1 MNSKNKG
8 NISKNTNTNKNQNNK
23 INKKINNKISNNIDD
38 ESDNNKLNII
48 EYNND
53 NNSELK
59 TKKKEF
65 INKVDPHN
73 LKRLIQKER
82 CIWFGVH
89 NELLRNKNMIKL
101 IEKCKDK
108 SLPIESAAIHLDKY
122 RVGFN
127 KNRVFIDSD
136 ENSVIFFKLYLITKE
151 QFLDILKIQYLCNDS
166 IDSEIKKIFNMKK
179 INEDINLCKYQTK
192 GNCFYDILKCVGEL
206 DGINI
211 FALTSKNCDI
221 EPPDNEYLRIIYNGL
236 LKTFH
241 PYSEYLIM
249 YYLYLLDGIK
259 NFFSMKQLEEI
270 FLQNKVNHR
279 GTEHVS
285 SISSETNL
293 TIGEVQNQNKLLGM
307 PTTNN
312 KFININKNNIINN
325 TTPNNSNKQNI
336 INVNNIKNEENK
348 NLNTSKDSIEAI
360 NETPKQNIQK
370 NETDTVKCSTCNGS
384 PFISTAEKNQLN
396 QYSYIFDL
404 HHLPIFD
411 ETTGEFF
418 WNNNDVNWKLAHD
431 SILKSDE
438 ASKSVNLLHGSL
450 VSLSNDFSTLNANSL
465 GEGNNSP
472 KKEDDKNNSGTFIEE
487 LNNILKEIN

>member
-8 NISKNTNTNKNQNNK
+8 NFQKNDNKNQNK
-23 INKKINNKISNNIDD
+23 IYKKLNNKTQ
-38 ESDNNKLNII
+38 NNKESNKNDNENLNII
-48 EYNND
+48 EYNT
-53 NNSELK
+53 NSELK

-82 CIWFGVH
+82 YIWFGVH
-89 NELLRNKNMIKL
+89 NELLRTKNMIKL

-127 KNRVFIDSD
+127 KNRVFINND

-151 QFLDILKIQYLCNDS
+151 QLIEILKIQYLCDDS
-166 IDSEIKKIFNMKK
+166 IDSEMKKIFNMKK
-179 INEDINLCKYQTK
+179 INQDINIAPYQTK
-192 GNCFYDILKCVGEL
+192 GNCFYDILKCVGDL

-211 FALTSKNCDI
+211 FSISAKKSDI
-221 EPPDNEYLRIIYNGL
+221 EPPDSEYLRIIYNGL
-236 LKTFH
+236 LKSFH

-259 NFFSMKQLEEI
+259 NYFSMKQLEEI
-270 FLQNKVNHR
+270 FLQNKSNGR

-293 TIGEVQNQNKLLGM
+293 SIGEVQNQNKLLGIPM
-307 PTTNN
+307 INNNVLNKNENNINNIIQNN
-312 KFININKNNIINN
+312 KKNNIINI
-325 TTPNNSNKQNI
+325 NNNKNI
-336 INVNNIKNEENK
+336 DEK

-360 NETPKQNIQK
+360 NETPKQNLQK

-418 WNNNDVNWKLAHD
+418 WNNNDANWKLAHD

-438 ASKSVNLLHGSL
+438 GSKSVNLLHGSL
-450 VSLSNDFSTLNANSL
+450 VSLSNDFSLNGNSL
-465 GEGNNSP
+465 EEGNNSP

>member
-1 MNSKNKG
+1 MDLKSKDND
-8 NISKNTNTNKNQNNK
+8 
-23 INKKINNKISNNIDD
+23 NKKINKNDNKINI
-38 ESDNNKLNII
+38 NNKKKNNKITNNLNDSDINLNII
-48 EYNND
+48 EYND
-53 NNSELK
+53 SELK
-59 TKKKEF
+59 TKKKDF
-65 INKVDPHN
+65 VNKVDPHN
-73 LKRLIQKER
+73 LKRLIQKEK

-127 KNRVFIDSD
+127 KNRVFIKYD
-136 ENSVIFFKLYLITKE
+136 ENNVIFFKLYLITKE
-151 QFLDILKIQYLCNDS
+151 QLIDILKISYSCNDS
-166 IDSEIKKIFNMKK
+166 IDSEMKK
-179 INEDINLCKYQTK
+179 AFSTKKTSDEINLSPYQTK
-192 GNCFYDILKCVGEL
+192 GNCFYDILRCVGEL

-211 FALTSKNCDI
+211 FAVSTKKCDI
-221 EPPDNEYLRIIYNGL
+221 EPPDSDYLRVIYHGL

-270 FLQNKVNHR
+270 FLSNKIN
-279 GTEHVS
+279 GKGSEHVS
-285 SISSETNL
+285 SLSSETNM
-293 TIGEVQNQNKLLGM
+293 TIGEVQNQNKLLGI
-307 PTTNN
+307 PNINN
-312 KFININKNNIINN
+312 NNINKNENINIINN
-325 TTPNNSNKQNI
+325 GIKKQNNDNKINI
-336 INVNNIKNEENK
+336 INNNS
-348 NLNTSKDSIEAI
+348 NTSKDSIEVI
-360 NETPKQNIQK
+360 NTTPKQNIQK

-384 PFISTAEKNQLN
+384 PFICTAEKNQLN

-431 SILKSDE
+431 SILKSE
-438 ASKSVNLLHGSL
+438 EGSGKSVNLLHGSL
-450 VSLSNDFSTLNANSL
+450 VSLSNDFSTLNANSI
-465 GEGNNSP
+465 GEENNSP

>member
-1 MNSKNKG
+1 MEIKK
-8 NISKNTNTNKNQNNK
+8 KDNNK
-23 INKKINNKISNNIDD
+23 KVNNKKINNSKNQNLQKMKNNKVNDEDD
-38 ESDNNKLNII
+38 KLNII
-48 EYNND
+48 EY

-65 INKVDPHN
+65 INKIDPHN

-82 CIWFGVH
+82 YIWFGVH

-101 IEKCKDK
+101 LEKCKDK
-108 SLPIESAAIHLDKY
+108 TLPIESAAIHLNKY
-122 RVGFN
+122 KVGFN
-127 KNRVFIDSD
+127 KNRIFITND
-136 ENSVIFFKLYLITKE
+136 ENSVIFFKLYLIKKE
-151 QFLDILKIQYLCNDS
+151 QLIEILQVSYSCNNSIEKDLNKILCS
-166 IDSEIKKIFNMKK
+166 KKM
-179 INEDINLCKYQTK
+179 NEDFNLSPYQTNS
-192 GNCFYDILKCVGEL
+192 NCFYDILKSIGEL

-211 FALTSKNCDI
+211 YSLSSKNNNIEKPDI
-221 EPPDNEYLRIIYNGL
+221 DYLRIIYSGL

-249 YYLYLLDGIK
+249 YYIYLLDGIK
-259 NFFSMKQLEEI
+259 NYYSIKDLEEV
-270 FLQNKVNHR
+270 FSKNKNNIKGSGHI
-279 GTEHVS
+279 S
-285 SISSETNL
+285 SVSSETNM
-293 TIGEVQNQNKLLGM
+293 TIGEVQNQNKLFGISSSNSKNENIIK
-307 PTTNN
+307 NN
-312 KFININKNNIINN
+312 LLNNNIQNVIKNNINENN
-325 TTPNNSNKQNI
+325 EK
-336 INVNNIKNEENK
+336 
-348 NLNTSKDSIEAI
+348 SKDLIEVI

-370 NETDTVKCSTCNGS
+370 NEIDTVKCSTCNGS

-418 WNNNDVNWKLAHD
+418 WNNNDANWKLAHD
-431 SILKSDE
+431 SILKSE
-438 ASKSVNLLHGSL
+438 EGNSKTVNLLHGSL
-450 VSLSNDFSTLNANSL
+450 VSLSHEFSTLNDNCL

>member
-1 MNSKNKG
+1 MEIKKKEN
-8 NISKNTNTNKNQNNK
+8 NQK
-23 INKKINNKISNNIDD
+23 EKNKKINNSKNQNLKKIKNNKIGDEDD
-38 ESDNNKLNII
+38 KLNII
-48 EYNND
+48 EY

-65 INKVDPHN
+65 INKIDPHN

-82 CIWFGVH
+82 YIWFGVH

-101 IEKCKDK
+101 LEKCKDK
-108 SLPIESAAIHLDKY
+108 TLPIESAAIHLNKY
-122 RVGFN
+122 KIGFN
-127 KNRVFIDSD
+127 KNRIFITND
-136 ENSVIFFKLYLITKE
+136 ENSVIFFKLYLIKKE
-151 QFLDILKIQYLCNDS
+151 QLIEILQVSYSCNNLIEKDLK
-166 IDSEIKKIFNMKK
+166 EILFSKNV
-179 INEDINLCKYQTK
+179 NEDINLSPYQTNS
-192 GNCFYDILKCVGEL
+192 NCFYDILKSIGEL

-211 FALTSKNCDI
+211 YSLSSKNNNV
-221 EPPDNEYLRIIYNGL
+221 EPPDIDYLRIIYNGL

-249 YYLYLLDGIK
+249 YYIYLLDGIK
-259 NFFSMKQLEEI
+259 NFFSIKELEEI
-270 FLQNKVNHR
+270 FFQNKINNK
-279 GTEHVS
+279 GIGHVS

-293 TIGEVQNQNKLLGM
+293 TIGEVQNQNKLFGISPLD
-307 PTTNN
+307 NEN
-312 KFININKNNIINN
+312 R
-325 TTPNNSNKQNI
+325 
-336 INVNNIKNEENK
+336 NNIKN
-348 NLNTSKDSIEAI
+348 NLNNNNNQIITKNNLNKIEYSKDSIEAI

-384 PFISTAEKNQLN
+384 PFICTAEKNQLN

-431 SILKSDE
+431 SILKSE
-438 ASKSVNLLHGSL
+438 EGNNKSLNILHGSL

-465 GEGNNSP
+465 REENNSP

>member
-1 MNSKNKG
+1 MNSKHNG
-8 NISKNTNTNKNQNNK
+8 GVQKN
-23 INKKINNKISNNIDD
+23 INKKPNKNYKTIKNKISVNSINEPDYY
-38 ESDNNKLNII
+38 NKLKII
-48 EYNND
+48 EYNN

-122 RVGFN
+122 KVGFN
-127 KNRVFIDSD
+127 KNRVFINND

-151 QFLDILKIQYLCNDS
+151 QLIDILKIQYLCNDY
-166 IDSEIKKIFNMKK
+166 IDLEMKK
-179 INEDINLCKYQTK
+179 VFNKKKNIKDINLSSFQIK

-211 FALTSKNCDI
+211 FAISSKISEI
-221 EPPDNEYLRIIYNGL
+221 EPPDNDYLRIIYNGL

-249 YYLYLLDGIK
+249 YYLYLLEGIK

-270 FLQNKVNHR
+270 FLQKINNK

-293 TIGEVQNQNKLLGM
+293 TIGEVQNQNKLLGL
-307 PTTNN
+307 PSTNN
-312 KFININKNNIINN
+312 KNIKNENNINNIIQN
-325 TTPNNSNKQNI
+325 NKQNI
-336 INVNNIKNEENK
+336 ININNNKNDENK
-348 NLNTSKDSIEAI
+348 NINTSKDSIEAI

-396 QYSYIFDL
+396 QYIVCNIVIFLTYIICQYL
-404 HHLPIFD
+404 MKLQ
-411 ETTGEFF
+411 ENFF
-418 WNNNDVNWKLAHD
+418 GIIMML
-431 SILKSDE
+431 I
-438 ASKSVNLLHGSL
+438 GSL
-450 VSLSNDFSTLNANSL
+450 LM
-465 GEGNNSP
+465 
-472 KKEDDKNNSGTFIEE
+472 
-487 LNNILKEIN
+487 ILF

>member
-1 MNSKNKG
+1 MEIKSKG
-8 NISKNTNTNKNQNNK
+8 NLKKVN
-23 INKKINNKISNNIDD
+23 NKKINNNLKNQNLKKIENKKVKD
-38 ESDNNKLNII
+38 EEDKLNII
-48 EYNND
+48 EYKS
-53 NNSELK
+53 NSELK

-65 INKVDPHN
+65 INKIDPHS

-82 CIWFGVH
+82 YIWFGVH

-101 IEKCKDK
+101 LEKCKDK
-108 SLPIESAAIHLDKY
+108 SIPIESAAIHLDKY
-122 RVGFN
+122 RIGFN
-127 KNRVFIDSD
+127 KNRVFIIND
-136 ENSVIFFKLYLITKE
+136 ENSVIFFKLYLIKKE
-151 QFLDILKIQYLCNDS
+151 QLIEILKVSYACDDS
-166 IDSEIKKIFNMKK
+166 IEKEMKQIFFSKK
-179 INEDINLCKYQTK
+179 INEDINIAPYQTK
-192 GNCFYDILKCVGEL
+192 SNCFYDVLKCLGEL

-211 FALTSKNCDI
+211 YSLSSKNNEI
-221 EPPDNEYLRIIYNGL
+221 EPPDIDYLRIIYNGL

-249 YYLYLLDGIK
+249 YYIYLLDGIK
-259 NFFSMKQLEEI
+259 NFFSIKELEEV
-270 FLQNKVNHR
+270 FSQNKINNR
-279 GTEHVS
+279 GTGHIS

-293 TIGEVQNQNKLLGM
+293 TIGEVQNQNKLFGIA
-307 PTTNN
+307 PSNN
-312 KFININKNNIINN
+312 KNENIIKNNLLNYNNQNITKNKINKN
-325 TTPNNSNKQNI
+325 Q
-336 INVNNIKNEENK
+336 EN
-348 NLNTSKDSIEAI
+348 SKDSIEAV

-384 PFISTAEKNQLN
+384 PFINTAEKNQLN

-431 SILKSDE
+431 SILKSE
-438 ASKSVNLLHGSL
+438 EGSKTENILHGSL
-450 VSLSNDFSTLNANSL
+450 VSLSNDFSTLN
-465 GEGNNSP
+465 EGNNSP

>member
-1 MNSKNKG
+1 MEIKKKEN
-8 NISKNTNTNKNQNNK
+8 NQK
-23 INKKINNKISNNIDD
+23 EKNKKINNSKNQNLKKIKNNKIGDEDD
-38 ESDNNKLNII
+38 KLNII
-48 EYNND
+48 EY

-65 INKVDPHN
+65 INKIDPHN

-82 CIWFGVH
+82 YIWFGVH

-101 IEKCKDK
+101 LEKCKDK
-108 SLPIESAAIHLDKY
+108 TLPIESAAIHLNKY
-122 RVGFN
+122 KIGFN
-127 KNRVFIDSD
+127 KNRIFITND
-136 ENSVIFFKLYLITKE
+136 ENSVIFFKLYLIKKE
-151 QFLDILKIQYLCNDS
+151 QLIEILQVSYSCNNLIEKDLK
-166 IDSEIKKIFNMKK
+166 EILFSKNV
-179 INEDINLCKYQTK
+179 NEDINLSPYQTNS
-192 GNCFYDILKCVGEL
+192 NCFYDILKSIGEL

-211 FALTSKNCDI
+211 YSLSSKNNNI
-221 EPPDNEYLRIIYNGL
+221 EPPDIDYLRIIYNGL

-249 YYLYLLDGIK
+249 YYIYLLDGIK
-259 NFFSMKQLEEI
+259 NFFSIKELEEI
-270 FLQNKVNHR
+270 FFQNKINNK
-279 GTEHVS
+279 GIGHVS

-293 TIGEVQNQNKLLGM
+293 TIGEVQNQNKLFGISPLD
-307 PTTNN
+307 NEN
-312 KFININKNNIINN
+312 R
-325 TTPNNSNKQNI
+325 
-336 INVNNIKNEENK
+336 NNIKNNYNNNNQIITK
-348 NLNTSKDSIEAI
+348 NNLNKIEYSKDSIEAI

-384 PFISTAEKNQLN
+384 PFICTAEKNQLN

-431 SILKSDE
+431 SILKSE
-438 ASKSVNLLHGSL
+438 EGNNKSLNILHGSL

-465 GEGNNSP
+465 REENNSP

>member
-1 MNSKNKG
+1 MNSKHNG
-8 NISKNTNTNKNQNNK
+8 GVQKN
-23 INKKINNKISNNIDD
+23 INKKPNKNYKTIKNKISVNSINEPDYY
-38 ESDNNKLNII
+38 NKLKII
-48 EYNND
+48 EYNN

-122 RVGFN
+122 KVGFN
-127 KNRVFIDSD
+127 KNRVFINND

-151 QFLDILKIQYLCNDS
+151 QLIDILKIQYLCNDY
-166 IDSEIKKIFNMKK
+166 IDLEMKK
-179 INEDINLCKYQTK
+179 VFNKKKNIKDINLSSFQIK

-211 FALTSKNCDI
+211 FAISSKISEI
-221 EPPDNEYLRIIYNGL
+221 EPPDNDYLRIIYNGL

-249 YYLYLLDGIK
+249 YYLYLLEGIK

-270 FLQNKVNHR
+270 FLQNKIN
-279 GTEHVS
+279 GKNEHVS

-293 TIGEVQNQNKLLGM
+293 TIGEVQNQNKLLRI
-307 PTTNN
+307 PNINN
-312 KFININKNNIINN
+312 NNNINKNDNNYINNIIN
-325 TTPNNSNKQNI
+325 TNKNI
-336 INVNNIKNEENK
+336 ENK
-348 NLNTSKDSIEAI
+348 NINTSKDSIEAI
-360 NETPKQNIQK
+360 NETPKQNLQK

-404 HHLPIFD
+404 HYLPIFD

-431 SILKSDE
+431 SILKSE
-438 ASKSVNLLHGSL
+438 EGNSKSVNLLHGSL
-450 VSLSNDFSTLNANSL
+450 VSLSNDFSALNANSL
-465 GEGNNSP
+465 GEDNNSP

>member
-1 MNSKNKG
+1 MEIKKKEN
-8 NISKNTNTNKNQNNK
+8 NQK
-23 INKKINNKISNNIDD
+23 EKNKKINNSKNQNLKKIKNNKIGDEDD
-38 ESDNNKLNII
+38 KLNII
-48 EYNND
+48 EY

-65 INKVDPHN
+65 INKIDPHN

-82 CIWFGVH
+82 YIWFGVH

-101 IEKCKDK
+101 LEKCKDK
-108 SLPIESAAIHLDKY
+108 TLPIESAAIHLNKY
-122 RVGFN
+122 KIGFN
-127 KNRVFIDSD
+127 KNRIFITND
-136 ENSVIFFKLYLITKE
+136 ENSVIFFKLYLIKKE
-151 QFLDILKIQYLCNDS
+151 QLIEILQVSYSCNNLIEKDLK
-166 IDSEIKKIFNMKK
+166 EILFSKNV
-179 INEDINLCKYQTK
+179 NEDINLSPYQTNS
-192 GNCFYDILKCVGEL
+192 NCFYDILKSIGEL

-211 FALTSKNCDI
+211 YSLSSKNNNV
-221 EPPDNEYLRIIYNGL
+221 EPPDIDYLRIIYNGL

-249 YYLYLLDGIK
+249 YYIYLLDGIK
-259 NFFSMKQLEEI
+259 NFFSIKELEEI
-270 FLQNKVNHR
+270 FFQNKINNK
-279 GTEHVS
+279 GIGHVS

-293 TIGEVQNQNKLLGM
+293 TIGEVQNQNKLFGISPLD
-307 PTTNN
+307 NEN
-312 KFININKNNIINN
+312 R
-325 TTPNNSNKQNI
+325 
-336 INVNNIKNEENK
+336 NNIKN
-348 NLNTSKDSIEAI
+348 NLNNNNQIITKNNLNKIEYSKDSIEAI

-384 PFISTAEKNQLN
+384 PFICTAEKNQLN

-431 SILKSDE
+431 SILKSE
-438 ASKSVNLLHGSL
+438 EGNNKSLNILHGSL

-465 GEGNNSP
+465 REENNSP

>member
-1 MNSKNKG
+1 MEIKKKEN
-8 NISKNTNTNKNQNNK
+8 NQK
-23 INKKINNKISNNIDD
+23 EKNKKINNSKNQNLKKIKNNKIGDEDD
-38 ESDNNKLNII
+38 KLNII
-48 EYNND
+48 EY

-65 INKVDPHN
+65 INKIDPHN

-82 CIWFGVH
+82 YIWFGVH

-101 IEKCKDK
+101 LEKCKDK
-108 SLPIESAAIHLDKY
+108 TLPIESAAIHLNKY
-122 RVGFN
+122 KIGFN
-127 KNRVFIDSD
+127 KNRIFITND
-136 ENSVIFFKLYLITKE
+136 ENSVIFFKLYLIKKE
-151 QFLDILKIQYLCNDS
+151 QLIEILQVSYSCNNLIEKDLK
-166 IDSEIKKIFNMKK
+166 EILFSKNV
-179 INEDINLCKYQTK
+179 NEDINLSPYQTNS
-192 GNCFYDILKCVGEL
+192 NCFYDILKSIGEL

-211 FALTSKNCDI
+211 YSLSSKNNNI
-221 EPPDNEYLRIIYNGL
+221 EPPDIDYLRIIYNGL

-249 YYLYLLDGIK
+249 YYIYLLDGIK
-259 NFFSMKQLEEI
+259 NFFSIKELEEI
-270 FLQNKVNHR
+270 FFQNKINNK
-279 GTEHVS
+279 GIGHVS

-293 TIGEVQNQNKLLGM
+293 TIGEVQNQNKLFGISPLD
-307 PTTNN
+307 NEN
-312 KFININKNNIINN
+312 R
-325 TTPNNSNKQNI
+325 
-336 INVNNIKNEENK
+336 NNIKN
-348 NLNTSKDSIEAI
+348 NLNNNNNQIITKNNLNKIEYSKDSIEAI

-384 PFISTAEKNQLN
+384 PFICTAEKNQLN

-431 SILKSDE
+431 SILKSE
-438 ASKSVNLLHGSL
+438 EGNNKSLNILHGSL

-465 GEGNNSP
+465 REENNSP

>member
-1 MNSKNKG
+1 MNSKINEK
-8 NISKNTNTNKNQNNK
+8 NQKNTNNKQNKN
-23 INKKINNKISNNIDD
+23 NKKINNKKTNNNIG
-38 ESDNNKLNII
+38 EPDNNKLKII
-48 EYNND
+48 EYN

-65 INKVDPHN
+65 INRVDPHN
-73 LKRLIQKER
+73 LKRLLQKER

-122 RVGFN
+122 TVGFN
-127 KNRVFIDSD
+127 KNRVFINND
-136 ENSVIFFKLYLITKE
+136 ESSVIFFKLYLINKD
-151 QFLDILKIQYLCNDS
+151 QLIDILKIQYLCDDS
-166 IDSEIKKIFNMKK
+166 IDLEKKKIFDIKNKNK
-179 INEDINLCKYQTK
+179 DINLSQFQTK
-192 GNCFYDILKCVGEL
+192 GNCFYDILKNVGEL

-211 FALTSKNCDI
+211 FALSSNNIKI
-221 EPPDNEYLRIIYNGL
+221 EPPDSEYLRIIYNGL

-241 PYSEYLIM
+241 PYSDYLIM
-249 YYLYLLDGIK
+249 YYIYLLEGVK

-270 FLQNKVNHR
+270 FLQKINHR
-279 GTEHVS
+279 GTES
-285 SISSETNL
+285 ASLISSETNL
-293 TIGEVQNQNKLLGM
+293 TIGEVQNQNKLLGL
-307 PTTNN
+307 PSLNN
-312 KFININKNNIINN
+312 KKNKNENIINN
-325 TTPNNSNKQNI
+325 TTKNNNKQNKI
-336 INVNNIKNEENK
+336 SIKNLKKDENK
-348 NLNTSKDSIEAI
+348 NINTSIDSIEEI

-431 SILKSDE
+431 SILKSE
-438 ASKSVNLLHGSL
+438 EVSKSVNLLHGSL
-450 VSLSNDFSTLNANSL
+450 VSLSNDFSTLNANSIE
-465 GEGNNSP
+465 EGNNSP

-487 LNNILKEIN
+487 LNNILKEIK

>member
-1 MNSKNKG
+1 MDAKKSG
-8 NISKNTNTNKNQNNK
+8 NIKKNNNKKISNTCSKTSKKNENNK
-23 INKKINNKISNNIDD
+23 INEDD
-38 ESDNNKLNII
+38 GKLNII
-48 EYNND
+48 EYN

-65 INKVDPHN
+65 VNKIDPHN

-82 CIWFGVH
+82 YIWLGVH

-101 IEKCKDK
+101 LQKCKDK

-122 RVGFN
+122 KIGFN
-127 KNRVFIDSD
+127 KNRVFITND
-136 ENSVIFFKLYLITKE
+136 ENSVIFFKLYLIKKE
-151 QFLDILKIQYLCNDS
+151 QLLDILKVIYCCNDS
-166 IDSEIKKIFNMKK
+166 IDKELQKYLSTKKV
-179 INEDINLCKYQTK
+179 NEDMNLAPYQTK
-192 GNCFYDILKCVGEL
+192 TNCFYDILKCVGEL

-211 FALTSKNCDI
+211 YSISSKISNI
-221 EPPDNEYLRIIYNGL
+221 EPPDSEYLRTIYNGL

-241 PYSEYLIM
+241 PYSNYLIM
-249 YYLYLLDGIK
+249 YYVYLLDGIK
-259 NFFSMKQLEEI
+259 NFFSIKELEEI
-270 FLQNKVNHR
+270 FIQNKINNRKGDH
-279 GTEHVS
+279 TS
-285 SISSETNL
+285 SISSETNM
-293 TIGEVQNQNKLLGM
+293 TIGEVQNQNKLLGI
-307 PTTNN
+307 PSLNINNN
-312 KFININKNNIINN
+312 KNDK
-325 TTPNNSNKQNI
+325 
-336 INVNNIKNEENK
+336 NNIKNKIINYNIQNTNK
-348 NLNTSKDSIEAI
+348 NKNNKNSDNSNDSIEAI

-384 PFISTAEKNQLN
+384 PFICTAEKNQLN

-431 SILKSDE
+431 SILKSE
-438 ASKSVNLLHGSL
+438 EGHSKSVNLLHGSL
-450 VSLSNDFSTLNANSL
+450 VSLSNDFNTLNSNYM
-465 GEGNNSP
+465 GDGNNSP

>member
-1 MNSKNKG
+1 MEIKKKEN
-8 NISKNTNTNKNQNNK
+8 NQK
-23 INKKINNKISNNIDD
+23 EKNKKINNSKNQNLKKIKNNKIGDEDD
-38 ESDNNKLNII
+38 KLNII
-48 EYNND
+48 EY

-65 INKVDPHN
+65 INKIDPHN

-82 CIWFGVH
+82 YIWFGVH

-101 IEKCKDK
+101 LEKCKDK
-108 SLPIESAAIHLDKY
+108 TLPIESAAIHLNKY
-122 RVGFN
+122 KIGFN
-127 KNRVFIDSD
+127 KNRIFITND
-136 ENSVIFFKLYLITKE
+136 ENSVIFFKLYLIKKE
-151 QFLDILKIQYLCNDS
+151 QLIEILQVSYSCNNLIEKDLK
-166 IDSEIKKIFNMKK
+166 EILFSKNV
-179 INEDINLCKYQTK
+179 NEDINLSPYQTNS
-192 GNCFYDILKCVGEL
+192 NCFYNILKSIGEL

-211 FALTSKNCDI
+211 YSLSSKNNNI
-221 EPPDNEYLRIIYNGL
+221 EPPDIDYLRIIYNGL

-249 YYLYLLDGIK
+249 YYIYLLDGIK
-259 NFFSMKQLEEI
+259 NFFSIKELEEI
-270 FLQNKVNHR
+270 FFQNKINNK
-279 GTEHVS
+279 GIGHVS

-293 TIGEVQNQNKLLGM
+293 TIGEVQNQNKLFWISPLD
-307 PTTNN
+307 NEN
-312 KFININKNNIINN
+312 R
-325 TTPNNSNKQNI
+325 
-336 INVNNIKNEENK
+336 NNIKN
-348 NLNTSKDSIEAI
+348 NLNNNQIITKNNLNKIEYSKDSIEAI

-384 PFISTAEKNQLN
+384 PFICTAEKNQLN

-431 SILKSDE
+431 SILKSE
-438 ASKSVNLLHGSL
+438 EGNNKSLNILHGSL

-465 GEGNNSP
+465 REENNSP

>member
-1 MNSKNKG
+1 MNSKNKV
-8 NISKNTNTNKNQNNK
+8 NIHKNTNKNQNKNNK
-23 INKKINNKISNNIDD
+23 INDEISKNNKIKDN
-38 ESDNNKLNII
+38 DNNDLNVI
-48 EYNND
+48 EYNS
-53 NNSELK
+53 NSELK

-65 INKVDPHN
+65 INKIDPHN
-73 LKRLIQKER
+73 LKRLIQKEK

-127 KNRVFIDSD
+127 KNRVFINSD
-136 ENSVIFFKLYLITKE
+136 QNSVIFFKLYLITKE
-151 QFLDILKIQYLCNDS
+151 QLIDILKIQYLCNDS
-166 IDSEIKKIFNMKK
+166 IDLEMKKLYKLKK
-179 INEDINLCKYQTK
+179 INEDINLAPYQTK

-211 FALTSKNCDI
+211 FAISTKKTDI
-221 EPPDNEYLRIIYNGL
+221 EPPDNDYLRIIYNGL

-249 YYLYLLDGIK
+249 YYLFLLDGVK

-270 FLQNKVNHR
+270 FLQNKTNNR

-293 TIGEVQNQNKLLGM
+293 TIGELQNQNKIIAIPQINNNNIM
-307 PTTNN
+307 NNNKNENNINNKITNN
-312 KFININKNNIINN
+312 NKPNIININNNNN
-325 TTPNNSNKQNI
+325 HT
-336 INVNNIKNEENK
+336 ENK

-360 NETPKQNIQK
+360 NETPKQNLQK

-411 ETTGEFF
+411 ENTGEFF

-438 ASKSVNLLHGSL
+438 GSKSVNLLHGSL

>member
-1 MNSKNKG
+1 MEIKNKD
-8 NISKNTNTNKNQNNK
+8 NNK
-23 INKKINNKISNNIDD
+23 KVNNKKINNSKNQNLEKMKNNKVNDEDD
-38 ESDNNKLNII
+38 KLNII
-48 EYNND
+48 EY

-65 INKVDPHN
+65 INKIDPHN

-82 CIWFGVH
+82 YIWFGVH

-101 IEKCKDK
+101 LEKCKDK
-108 SLPIESAAIHLDKY
+108 TLPIESAAIHLNKY
-122 RVGFN
+122 KVGFN
-127 KNRVFIDSD
+127 KNRIFITND
-136 ENSVIFFKLYLITKE
+136 ENSVIFFKLYLIKKE
-151 QFLDILKIQYLCNDS
+151 QLIEILQVSYSCNNSIEKDLNKILCS
-166 IDSEIKKIFNMKK
+166 KKM
-179 INEDINLCKYQTK
+179 NEDFDLSPYQTNS
-192 GNCFYDILKCVGEL
+192 NCFYDILKSIGEL

-211 FALTSKNCDI
+211 YSLSSKNNNIEKPDI
-221 EPPDNEYLRIIYNGL
+221 EYLKIIYSGL

-249 YYLYLLDGIK
+249 YYIYSLDGIK
-259 NFFSMKQLEEI
+259 NFFSIKELEEI
-270 FLQNKVNHR
+270 FTQNKINNR
-279 GTEHVS
+279 GIGHSS

-293 TIGEVQNQNKLLGM
+293 TIGEIQNQNRLLGIS
-307 PTTNN
+307 PLDNEKGNIKNN
-312 KFININKNNIINN
+312 LLINNIIQK
-325 TTPNNSNKQNI
+325 NKKTK
-336 INVNNIKNEENK
+336 VEN
-348 NLNTSKDSIEAI
+348 SKDSIEVI

-384 PFISTAEKNQLN
+384 PFICTAEKNQLN

-418 WNNNDVNWKLAHD
+418 WNNNDENWKLAHD
-431 SILKSDE
+431 SILKSE
-438 ASKSVNLLHGSL
+438 EGNNKSLNLLHGSL

-465 GEGNNSP
+465 REENNSP

>member
-1 MNSKNKG
+1 MDIKGKG
-8 NISKNTNTNKNQNNK
+8 NIKKGN
-23 INKKINNKISNNIDD
+23 NKKINNTKIKNTKKIENNKINDTD
-38 ESDNNKLNII
+38 CKLNII
-48 EYNND
+48 EYNN
-53 NNSELK
+53 NSDLK

-65 INKVDPHN
+65 INKIDPHN

-82 CIWFGVH
+82 YIWFGVH

-101 IEKCKDK
+101 LDKCKDK

-122 RVGFN
+122 KIGFN
-127 KNRVFIDSD
+127 KNRVFITND
-136 ENSVIFFKLYLITKE
+136 ENSVIFFKLYLIKKE
-151 QFLDILKIQYLCNDS
+151 QLLDILKVIYSCNDS
-166 IDSEIKKIFNMKK
+166 IDKEIMKYFSNKKV
-179 INEDINLCKYQTK
+179 NEDINLVPYQTQS
-192 GNCFYDILKCVGEL
+192 NCFYDILKCVGEL

-211 FALTSKNCDI
+211 YSVSSKNTNI
-221 EPPDNEYLRIIYNGL
+221 EPPDSDYLKTIYNGL

-241 PYSEYLIM
+241 PYSNYLIM
-249 YYLYLLDGIK
+249 YYIYLLDGIK
-259 NFFSMKQLEEI
+259 NFFSIKELEEI
-270 FLQNKVNHR
+270 FTQNTMNNGKLQ
-279 GTEHVS
+279 HVS
-285 SISSETNL
+285 SISSETNM
-293 TIGEVQNQNKLLGM
+293 TIGEVQNPNKIFAVPSLNNN
-307 PTTNN
+307 NN
-312 KFININKNNIINN
+312 KNDKNNIKNNIINYN
-325 TTPNNSNKQNI
+325 IQNNSKNKS
-336 INVNNIKNEENK
+336 NK
-348 NLNTSKDSIEAI
+348 KSDNSNDSIEAI

-384 PFISTAEKNQLN
+384 PFICTAEKNQLN

-431 SILKSDE
+431 SILKSE
-438 ASKSVNLLHGSL
+438 EVNSKSGNIFHGSL
-450 VSLSNDFSTLNANSL
+450 VSLSNDFSTLNANYM

>member
-1 MNSKNKG
+1 MNKK
-8 NISKNTNTNKNQNNK
+8 NK
-23 INKKINNKISNNIDD
+23 ININKNIKKEIINNKKKNIKEKEIKKENDI
-38 ESDNNKLNII
+38 DNNKLNII
-48 EYNND
+48 EYNN
-53 NNSELK
+53 SELK

-65 INKVDPHN
+65 VNKVDPHN

-89 NELLRNKNMIKL
+89 NELLRNKNMIKI

-122 RVGFN
+122 RIGFN
-127 KNRVFIDSD
+127 KNRVFIRYD

-151 QFLDILKIQYLCNDS
+151 QLIDILKILYLCNDS
-166 IDSEIKKIFNMKK
+166 IDAEMKKIFSLKK
-179 INEDINLCKYQTK
+179 IVD
-192 GNCFYDILKCVGEL
+192 V
-206 DGINI
+206 
-211 FALTSKNCDI
+211 
-221 EPPDNEYLRIIYNGL
+221 
-236 LKTFH
+236 
-241 PYSEYLIM
+241 

-259 NFFSMKQLEEI
+259 NYFSMKQLEEI
-270 FLQNKVNHR
+270 FLQNKIN
-279 GTEHVS
+279 GKSEHVS

-293 TIGEVQNQNKLLGM
+293 TIGEVQNQNKLLGI
-307 PTTNN
+307 P
-312 KFININKNNIINN
+312 NINNAIYKNDNNNNNNNNINNIII
-325 TTPNNSNKQNI
+325 T
-336 INVNNIKNEENK
+336 NK
-348 NLNTSKDSIEAI
+348 NMETKNINTSKDSIEAI
-360 NETPKQNIQK
+360 NETPKQNLQK

-431 SILKSDE
+431 SILKSE
-438 ASKSVNLLHGSL
+438 EGNSKSVNLLHGSL

-465 GEGNNSP
+465 GEDNNSP

>member
-1 MNSKNKG
+1 MKNKNKG
-8 NISKNTNTNKNQNNK
+8 NILNNANKNPNKKIKKQNNK
-23 INKKINNKISNNIDD
+23 FINKIDN
-38 ESDNNKLNII
+38 EPDNNNLNII
-48 EYNND
+48 EYN

-59 TKKKEF
+59 TKKKDF

-127 KNRVFIDSD
+127 KNRVFINND

-151 QFLDILKIQYLCNDS
+151 QLIDMLKIQYLCNDT
-166 IDSEIKKIFNMKK
+166 IDSEMKKIFNNKK
-179 INEDINLCKYQTK
+179 KLNEDLNLSPFQTK

-206 DGINI
+206 DGITI
-211 FALTSKNCDI
+211 FALSSKITDI

-249 YYLYLLDGIK
+249 YYLYLLEGIK
-259 NFFSMKQLEEI
+259 NYFSMKQLEEI
-270 FLQNKVNHR
+270 FLLNKTNHR

-293 TIGEVQNQNKLLGM
+293 TIGEVQNQNKLLGL
-307 PTTNN
+307 PSINN
-312 KFININKNNIINN
+312 KILKNDNNNINNII
-325 TTPNNSNKQNI
+325 PNNNKQNI
-336 INVNNIKNEENK
+336 ININNNKNEDNK
-348 NLNTSKDSIEAI
+348 NLNSSKDSIDAI

-431 SILKSDE
+431 SILKSE
-438 ASKSVNLLHGSL
+438 EGSKSVNLLHGSL

>member
-1 MNSKNKG
+1 MNKK
-8 NISKNTNTNKNQNNK
+8 NK
-23 INKKINNKISNNIDD
+23 ININKNIKKEIINNKKKNIKEKEIKKENDI
-38 ESDNNKLNII
+38 DNNKLNII
-48 EYNND
+48 EYNN
-53 NNSELK
+53 SELK

-65 INKVDPHN
+65 VNKVDPHN

-89 NELLRNKNMIKL
+89 NELLRNKNMIKI

-122 RVGFN
+122 RIGFN
-127 KNRVFIDSD
+127 KNRVFIRYD

-151 QFLDILKIQYLCNDS
+151 QLIDILKILYLCNDS
-166 IDSEIKKIFNMKK
+166 IDAEMKKIFSLKK
-179 INEDINLCKYQTK
+179 IVDDINLAPYQTK

-211 FALTSKNCDI
+211 FALSAKQNDI
-221 EPPDNEYLRIIYNGL
+221 EPPDCEYLRIIYNGL

-259 NFFSMKQLEEI
+259 NYFSMKQLEEI
-270 FLQNKVNHR
+270 FLQNKIN
-279 GTEHVS
+279 GKSEHVS

-293 TIGEVQNQNKLLGM
+293 TIGEVQNQNKLLGI
-307 PTTNN
+307 P
-312 KFININKNNIINN
+312 NINNAIYKNDNNNNNNNNINNIII
-325 TTPNNSNKQNI
+325 T
-336 INVNNIKNEENK
+336 NK
-348 NLNTSKDSIEAI
+348 NMETKNINTSKDSIEAI
-360 NETPKQNIQK
+360 NETPKQNLQK

-384 PFISTAEKNQLN
+384 PFICTAEKNQLN

-411 ETTGEFF
+411 ENTGEFF

-431 SILKSDE
+431 SILKSE
-438 ASKSVNLLHGSL
+438 EGNSKSVNLLHGSL

-465 GEGNNSP
+465 GEDNNSP

>member
-1 MNSKNKG
+1 MNSKHNG
-8 NISKNTNTNKNQNNK
+8 GVQKN
-23 INKKINNKISNNIDD
+23 INKKPNKNYKTIKNKISVNSINEPDYY
-38 ESDNNKLNII
+38 NKLKII
-48 EYNND
+48 EYNN

-122 RVGFN
+122 KVGFN
-127 KNRVFIDSD
+127 KNRVFINND

-151 QFLDILKIQYLCNDS
+151 QLIDILKIQYLCNDY
-166 IDSEIKKIFNMKK
+166 IDLEMKK
-179 INEDINLCKYQTK
+179 VFNKKKNIKDINLSSFQIK

-211 FALTSKNCDI
+211 FAISSKISEI
-221 EPPDNEYLRIIYNGL
+221 EPPDNDYLRIIYNGL

-249 YYLYLLDGIK
+249 YYLYLLEGIK

-270 FLQNKVNHR
+270 FLQKINNK

-293 TIGEVQNQNKLLGM
+293 TIGEVQNQNKLLGL
-307 PTTNN
+307 PSTNN
-312 KFININKNNIINN
+312 KNIKNENNINNIIQN
-325 TTPNNSNKQNI
+325 NKQNI
-336 INVNNIKNEENK
+336 ININNNKNDENK
-348 NLNTSKDSIEAI
+348 NINTSKDSIEAI

-418 WNNNDVNWKLAHD
+418 WNNNDVNWKFAHD
-431 SILKSDE
+431 SILKSEE

-450 VSLSNDFSTLNANSL
+450 VSLSNDFSALNANSI
-465 GEGNNSP
+465 GEEGNNSP